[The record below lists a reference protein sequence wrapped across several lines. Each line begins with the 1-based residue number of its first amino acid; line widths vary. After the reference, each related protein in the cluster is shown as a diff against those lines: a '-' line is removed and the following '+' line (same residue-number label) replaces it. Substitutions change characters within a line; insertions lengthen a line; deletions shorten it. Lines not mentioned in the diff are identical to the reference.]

1 MEFIKMIILCL
12 IFFTSA
18 LIGRILSKRFA
29 FRLEELEE
37 MQNALNV
44 FKSKI
49 KFTYEPLPEIFEEL
63 SNSTI
68 SNVSY
73 IFSKE
78 KEKMNEQTADTAWE
92 DTLNAI
98 EKEKRTN
105 LSLED
110 IHTLKNLSKL
120 LGQTDVEGQ
129 VGQIEITQSFLNA
142 QIKQAEEEKVK
153 NQKLYS
159 RLGTTIGLAI
169 VIILF

>member
-73 IFSKE
+73 IFSKA

-92 DTLNAI
+92 DTLNEI

-110 IHTLKNLSKL
+110 IHILKNLSKL

>member
-1 MEFIKMIILCL
+1 MEIVKMIILCL
-12 IFFTSA
+12 IFFTST
-18 LIGRILSKRFA
+18 LIGKILSKRFA

-37 MQNALNV
+37 IQNSLNI

-63 SNSTI
+63 SNTTN

-73 IFSKE
+73 IFLKAKE
-78 KEKMNEQTADTAWE
+78 RMNEQTADMAWE
-92 DTLNAI
+92 ETMREI
-98 EKEKRTN
+98 EDEKRTN
-105 LSLED
+105 LNSED
-110 IHTLKNLSKL
+110 VHTLKNLSKL

-129 VGQIEITQSFLNA
+129 LAQIEITQSFLNA
-142 QIKQAEEEKVK
+142 QIKQAEEEKSK

-159 RLGTTIGLAI
+159 KLGTTIGLAI